1 MYLIER
7 SKAQSSLNDRVSAA
21 IPASKYVKPKAKI
34 TVPCLSEIET
44 VRARKIFTSPV
55 IRSWLP
61 WLVLRSLSSRHHG
74 LLGLRNGVTA
84 ACLGSLQRSCRPVM
98 CSGGGLICAALAHGC
113 STNDNFFRRENGV
126 PSDLPSSLIS
136 QLGTGNA

>member
-1 MYLIER
+1 MVINAVNRFELNFASVPGALSR
-7 SKAQSSLNDRVSAA
+7 QGCPAQSSLNDRVSAA

-61 WLVLRSLSSRHHG
+61 CCLFRIFAAVLPAGHVQWRGPDLRGVGAWLLH
-74 LLGLRNGVTA
+74 
-84 ACLGSLQRSCRPVM
+84 Q
-98 CSGGGLICAALAHGC
+98 
-113 STNDNFFRRENGV
+113 
-126 PSDLPSSLIS
+126 
-136 QLGTGNA
+136 